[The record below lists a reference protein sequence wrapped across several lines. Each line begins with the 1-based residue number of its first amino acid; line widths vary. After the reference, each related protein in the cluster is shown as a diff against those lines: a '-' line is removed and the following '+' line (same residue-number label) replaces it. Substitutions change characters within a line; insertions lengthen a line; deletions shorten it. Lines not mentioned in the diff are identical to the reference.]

1 MLDIRVERGGATIDN
16 ASIHSTTAV
25 AWSSWAVNLR
35 ARNFGTHEKLGVRAL
50 SVSRH
55 FPYLPPIHVPVPL
68 YTSDPFKMRKEKV
81 IHIYSYVGFP
91 KLRASI
97 WYVHTLHAYPHIR
110 IPITYRT
117 MCIPPSRMYVLMVS

>member
-25 AWSSWAVNLR
+25 AWPSWAVNLR

-91 KLRASI
+91 KR
-97 WYVHTLHAYPHIR
+97 
-110 IPITYRT
+110 
-117 MCIPPSRMYVLMVS
+117 SRFPAAPCR